1 MSKKPLKV
9 GVVGMGGIGN
19 THADCHQKDELS
31 ELVCVCDLR
40 KERADTA
47 AEKFGVEKFYSV
59 ADMLNAHPE
68 LDIVDVTTSGFENG
82 SWHYEPVMQAL
93 DAGKHV
99 LTEKP
104 ISNNIL
110 EAREMVDFAAR
121 KKLYL
126 GCNLNHFFSGPADTA
141 RQYIK
146 DGKVGE
152 QVYAMTKVGFN
163 GSSVNPVQI
172 DKNSRWQMP
181 YSHAKAFLTHP
192 FSVMR
197 HFCGDVTHI
206 QAFMDKPGARRQSS
220 DLMLSVQSIHMRFEN
235 GCVGYLLSQRG
246 DAQFGL
252 GGWWSFELAGT
263 KGTFCIENCVEK
275 ITYWENEKEP
285 VVTSTGIT
293 DFGATFPIRIH
304 AFLEDVTNCVPREH
318 LRASGRDALATME
331 YIFAAI
337 DSYESGGEIVRPHA
351 LPAFHGDVSIIN

>member
-1 MSKKPLKV
+1 MADKQLKV

-19 THADCHQKDELS
+19 THADCHKKDDLA

-40 KERADTA
+40 KDKADEA
-47 AEKFGVEKFYSV
+47 AEKHGVKAFYSV
-59 ADMLNAHPE
+59 KEMLAAHPE
-68 LDIVDVTTSGFENG
+68 LDIVDVTTSGYENG

-104 ISNNIL
+104 ISNDIG
-110 EAREMVDFAAR
+110 EAREMVRFATQ
-121 KKLYL
+121 KDVYL
-126 GCNLNHFFSGPADTA
+126 GCNLNHFFSGPSDKARELIAAD
-141 RQYIK
+141 RI
-146 DGKVGE
+146 GE

-163 GSSVNPVQI
+163 GSAVNVQTTNP
-172 DKNSRWQMP
+172 DSRWQMP

-197 HFCGDVTHI
+197 HFSGNVTHI

-220 DLMLSVQSIHMRFEN
+220 DLMLSIQSIHMRFEN

-246 DAQFGL
+246 DAHFGL
-252 GGWWSFELAGT
+252 GGWWSYELAGT

-275 ITYWENEKEP
+275 LTYWTKDAEP
-285 VVTSTGIT
+285 EITDTGVT

-304 AFLEDVTNCVPREH
+304 AFLEDVVNGVPKEH

-337 DSYESGGEIVRPHA
+337 DSYESGGQIVRPHA
-351 LPAFHGDVSIIN
+351 LPPVHGDVGIVR